1 MGRGNEI
8 NNMAK
13 TFTPLELQVIEDLY
27 DSSEGN
33 GHDFGFT
40 DEVHL
45 DHKIARGVLSSLVQK
60 EVITIW
66 EEIKNCAGT
75 FHQFTWRGIESHN
88 INSVEDIL
96 NLHK

>member
-1 MGRGNEI
+1 
-8 NNMAK
+8 MAK
-13 TFTPLELQVIEDLY
+13 TFTKLELQVIEDLY
-27 DSSEGN
+27 DSSYGN

-40 DEVHL
+40 EEVNL
-45 DHKIARGVLSSLVQK
+45 DPKVARGVLSSLVQK

-66 EEIKNCAGT
+66 DAVTNDSGT
-75 FHQFTWRGIESHN
+75 WHQVTWRGIEPHE